1 MAIQIGV
8 LPVYSVLE
16 CLPSFGRDVIE
27 RLFVLLWFR
36 RMPVRIANLRLPVTA
51 PEADLPTHLARRLG
65 LAVRDL
71 GSWRI
76 LKKSLDA
83 RTSTNLQFVYTTL
96 VDVPV
101 DAADKLTQTSQGQSD
116 VQFYVPPQFEDAE
129 PGTEE
134 LSDRPIV
141 VGSGPAGLLAGYYL
155 ALKGYRPLIL
165 ERGEAV
171 KNRVP
176 EVRSF
181 DRGGEFNRENN
192 YLFGEGGAGCF
203 SDGKLTC
210 RLEGPDVDWVL
221 QSFVECG
228 GRPSLVYENRPHLGS
243 NKLPMICRNY
253 RRKIEALG
261 GEYKFGC
268 RFEGIEIRY
277 GQVVGIHTSS
287 GDMACRQLILGIGHS
302 ARDTYQILYDLGVP
316 MVQKSFQLGLRIE
329 QPQHQINRHKY
340 GRPEYEQIL
349 GAADYT
355 LQTRGPKDVFTF
367 CMCAGGII
375 MPSISEP
382 EMFCSNGMS
391 NSRHDTPF
399 ANSGVMVTLEPHEFG
414 GTHPLAGMH
423 LQQQYEA
430 IAYRLGGSNYL
441 SPIQRAT
448 DFLKGR
454 SPDPRDKYDCSYQRG
469 TVPAPLDHVLP
480 AVVTNALRQGIPAM
494 DKKLRGDFLKHAILV
509 GPEMRGSS
517 PIRIDRDLVTRQCPN
532 IAGLYPVGEGAGY
545 AGGIVSAA
553 VDGLRSAR
561 VIVRRFRALQSV

>member
-1 MAIQIGV
+1 
-8 LPVYSVLE
+8 
-16 CLPSFGRDVIE
+16 
-27 RLFVLLWFR
+27 
-36 RMPVRIANLRLPVTA
+36 MPVRISNLRLPVTS
-51 PEADLPTHLARRLG
+51 PETDLPAHLARRLG
-65 LAVRDL
+65 LAARDL
-71 GSWRI
+71 GTWRI

-83 RTSTNLQFVYTTL
+83 RSSSNLQFVYTTL
-96 VDVPV
+96 IDVPA
-101 DAADKLTQTSQGQSD
+101 DATDALTRKLRGQSD
-116 VQFYVPPQFEDAE
+116 IQFYDPPQFEDAQ
-129 PGTEE
+129 PGSED
-134 LSDRPIV
+134 LPDRPIV

-155 ALKGYRPLIL
+155 ALKGFRPLIL

-171 KNRVP
+171 KNRVA
-176 EVRSF
+176 EVRLF

-210 RLEGPDVDWVL
+210 RLEGPDVEWVL

-228 GRPSLVYENRPHLGS
+228 GRSSLVYENRPHLGS

-268 RFEGIEIRY
+268 RFEGIDIRD
-277 GQVVGIHTSS
+277 GQVVGIQTSS
-287 GDMACRQLILGIGHS
+287 GYMPCSQLILGIGHS
-302 ARDTYQILYDLGVP
+302 ARDTYQVLYDLGVP
-316 MVQKSFQLGLRIE
+316 MMQKSFQLGLRIE
-329 QPQHQINRHKY
+329 QPQQQINNHKY
-340 GRPEYEQIL
+340 GRPEYEDIL

-382 EMFCSNGMS
+382 HMFCSNGMS

-399 ANSGVMVTLEPHEFG
+399 ANSGVMVTLETHEFG
-414 GTHPLAGMH
+414 DTHPLAGMH
-423 LQQQYEA
+423 LQQQFEA
-430 IAYRLGGSNYL
+430 VAYRLGKANYL
-441 SPIQRAT
+441 SPIQTAN

-454 SPDPRDKYDCSYQRG
+454 SPDPMSKYDCSYQRG
-469 TVPAPLDHVLP
+469 TVPAQLDGVLP
-480 AVVTNALRQGIPAM
+480 AVATNALRQSLPAM
-494 DKKLRGDFLKHAILV
+494 DKKLRGNFLKQAILV

-532 IAGLYPVGEGAGY
+532 IYGLYPVGEGAGY

-561 VIVRRFRALQSV
+561 TIVRRFRALQST